1 MKKTIVLLAISFAFL
16 HCSSN
21 NTIETSS
28 STNIHGKRFECEE
41 PRPEACTFY
50 YEPVCAKPI
59 NETFSNG
66 CFACMNEEVEFYV
79 LGECKK

>member
-21 NTIETSS
+21 NTIKPNS
-28 STNIHGKRFECEE
+28 STNTHGKRVKCKD
-41 PRPEACTFY
+41 PRPEICPTI
-50 YEPVCAKPI
+50 YEPVCGKPI

-66 CFACMNEEVEFYV
+66 CFACMNEEVKFYII
-79 LGECKK
+79 GECKK